1 MSVCILKFKELAEF
15 DQVNYYYGPR
25 QVPKLKKATAWSHSL
40 SYNNPLSQ
48 PIFFYLPNLV
58 WQ

>member
-25 QVPKLKKATAWSHSL
+25 QVPKLKKATA
-40 SYNNPLSQ
+40 
-48 PIFFYLPNLV
+48 
-58 WQ
+58 